1 MPTVIVLIALPIFVT
16 IILMCNNNDGAYD
29 HVDGG
34 NQERAELGKKVIHN
48 TLAVPLLLIAIFFFV

>member
-1 MPTVIVLIALPIFVT
+1 
-16 IILMCNNNDGAYD
+16 MCNNNDGAYD

-34 NQERAELGKKVIHN
+34 NQERAELGKKVFHN